1 MTEREI
7 ENKLKN
13 LFDQLRL
20 IHKYEEDFLRVEGT
34 LGLQKR
40 IDAILD
46 EINHFT
52 NLKNLKK

>member
-7 ENKLKN
+7 ENKLKS

-20 IHKYEEDFLRVEGT
+20 IDKYEEDFLRVEGRR
-34 LGLQKR
+34 GLQKR

-46 EINHFT
+46 EINRFT
-52 NLKNLKK
+52 NLKNLK